1 MNDTVF
7 WTAST
12 ALRLAT
18 TDSMLRLPWAVP
30 KVLCWPPSAKG
41 CTSARHWIC
50 WRGTS
55 MMARASF
62 SIEPWVWSPELPWI
76 RFELPARSLT
86 RPPP

>member
-1 MNDTVF
+1 MKLTVF
-7 WTAST
+7 WMAST

-18 TDSMLRLPWAVP
+18 TLSMLREPWAVP
-30 KVLCWPPSAKG
+30 KVAWRPPSANA
-41 CTSARHWIC
+41 CTSARQLIC

-55 MMARASF
+55 MMARASL
-62 SIEPWVWSPELPWI
+62 SIEPWVWRPEEPWI